1 MFDQSQ
7 LEQVTELIN
16 KRIDNRK
23 PQLGMILGSGLGE
36 LADEID
42 NAVEISYEDLPGL
55 PKSSVSGHAGRL
67 VIGELHGVEVVCLK
81 GRVHYYEGAT
91 HEQFKLLIRLVKALG
106 CHSLLITNAAGSLR
120 KEVGPGEL
128 VLVNDH
134 INFQPVNPLVGPND
148 NEAGPRFFPMDD
160 AYDADF
166 RQRFHQSANK
176 LAMDLHDGVYISVL
190 GPNFETPAEIK
201 AFRTLGAD
209 VIGMSTVPEVLIA
222 KHCGL
227 RVNVISTITNLA
239 CGLADESLTHEGTL
253 HYGEK
258 AASKLKQLIHTFLKE
273 NYNEFQ

>member
-1 MFDQSQ
+1 MFDPSQ
-7 LEQVTELIN
+7 LDQVTHLIQQQIGD
-16 KRIDNRK
+16 RQ

-36 LADEID
+36 LADAID

-67 VIGELHGVEVVCLK
+67 VIGTLHGVEVACLK

-91 HEQFKLLIRLVKALG
+91 HEQFKLLIRLIKALG

-120 KEVGPGEL
+120 PEVGPGEL
-128 VLVNDH
+128 VLINDH

-148 NEAGPRFFPMDD
+148 HESGPRFFPMDN

-166 RQRFHQSANK
+166 RQRFHQSANS
-176 LAMDLHDGVYISVL
+176 LDLDLHEGVYISVL

-201 AFRTLGAD
+201 AFRMWGAD

-222 KHCGL
+222 RHCGL

-239 CGLADESLTHEGTL
+239 CGLSDESLTHEGTL
-253 HYGEK
+253 HHGEQ
-258 AASKLKQLIHTFLKE
+258 AATKLKQLIHTFLQE
-273 NYNEFQ
+273 NQHEL